1 MGIETNNVASSAP
14 LIGKA
19 LEQRG
24 LAYVAIRVATV
35 AALGFLRCEAG
46 LTHLPA
52 PERRRRH
59 AAEARDEH

>member
-19 LEQRG
+19 LEQRD
-24 LAYVAIRVATV
+24 LAYIAIRVATV

-59 AAEARDEH
+59 AAEARDED